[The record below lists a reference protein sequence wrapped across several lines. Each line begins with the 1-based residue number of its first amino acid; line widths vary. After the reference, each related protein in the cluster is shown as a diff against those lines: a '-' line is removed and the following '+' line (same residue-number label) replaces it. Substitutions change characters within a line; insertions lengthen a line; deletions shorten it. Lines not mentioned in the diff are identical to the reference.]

1 MRLREMTWRLIA
13 PGVVGM
19 VLAACGSSGGYDLT
33 CSGAEDCLESELCHP
48 TDKVCVQLCTTM
60 ADCPPKAED
69 CAALSDRSEPRIC
82 KCPPKTACVWDRES

>member
-1 MRLREMTWRLIA
+1 MRLREMTWRFIA

-19 VLAACGSSGGYDLT
+19 MLAACGSGGYDLT

-60 ADCPPKAED
+60 TDCPPKAVD
-69 CAALSDRSEPRIC
+69 CAALSDRSEPKIC
-82 KCPPKTACVWDRES
+82 KCPPKTACVSDRES